1 MAIIHWREKGY
12 EELYGFDILIDS
24 SLKPWLLEVNLSPS
38 LGCDSPLDVRV
49 KSAMLADLLTL
60 VGLPAVDP
68 VLRRPGESRRPN
80 AQSDMLKKLGCRRV
94 QSADALAAPTSKK
107 TSRLVSSTLALS
119 PEVSRLVRTAQS
131 EFERRGGFVRIFPSA
146 ESWKRYGNF
155 LDPLTGVTS
164 TSIIGGGGHFV
175 SPLTSTPQNYNF
187 LLHQQ
192 LFPELAEVPPHDR
205 FTRYE
210 RALLRGHKA
219 SLNERSLS
227 LSGGDTPDV
236 SEDDQETRNL
246 KIKILDYI
254 QEGSRLSQHQAR
266 RIFAQY
272 LGWILQNVS
281 SGRHSETEEANGD
294 LILRFLQKSSSN
306 LRTPYFVQ
314 LIVGSLFPHHPKP
327 MRAHVLHQIP
337 SRKLAGKDRIAVV
350 AKQLNDFIYL
360 YNRET
365 ELYSE
370 NSRDK
375 ANIVPARL
383 FQRFLALASERDLED
398 VLSVQTRLYK
408 CAHLYLG
415 RCGST
420 PVGSQPLGLLRT
432 QPLVRDKGGCPAHH
446 RPLPRLSKV
455 PSVGGTSSAG
465 SSKRHSHNKVSRAL

>member
-1 MAIIHWREKGY
+1 
-12 EELYGFDILIDS
+12 
-24 SLKPWLLEVNLSPS
+24 
-38 LGCDSPLDVRV
+38 
-49 KSAMLADLLTL
+49 MLADLLTL

-80 AQSDMLKKLGCRRV
+80 TQSDMLKKLGCRRV

-119 PEVSRLVRTAQS
+119 PEVSRLVRTAQF

-146 ESWKRYGNF
+146 ESWKRYGHF

-192 LFPELAEVPPHDR
+192 LFPELAEVPPPDR

-210 RALLRGHKA
+210 SALLRGHKA

-227 LSGGDTPDV
+227 LSGGDIPDV
-236 SEDDQETRNL
+236 SEDDQEARNL

-272 LGWILQNVS
+272 LGWILRSVS
-281 SGRHSETEEANGD
+281 SGRHYETEEANSD

-314 LIVGSLFPHHPKP
+314 V
-327 MRAHVLHQIP
+327 P
-337 SRKLAGKDRIAVV
+337 SRKLTGKDRIAVV

-365 ELYSE
+365 ELYTE
-370 NSRDK
+370 NSKDK
-375 ANIVPARL
+375 ANNVPARL
-383 FQRFLALASERDLED
+383 FQRFLALASEGDLED
-398 VLSVQTRLYK
+398 VLSVHTRLYK

-432 QPLVRDKGGCPAHH
+432 QSLVRDKGGCPAHR